1 MAKGNMLLGTLRGPV
16 GDVSFSRING
26 QQISK
31 LRNREP
37 NNPRTLAQSFQRA
50 RFAAAV
56 KFFTRGN
63 QNFYK
68 FAFENKRNVES
79 DYNAFM
85 RENVKIAPAI
95 SKAAFDNYAYPVVAP
110 FIMAKGSLRPID
122 VTLGEANAV
131 VNLGV
136 AVGDA
141 TVSTVGELS
150 ALLISDARFNAGDIL
165 TFVFLS
171 STYDGAYPSVTADG
185 TGATNWDIRQ
195 IILDPSAT
203 ASLAD
208 VLGMSFVATDGAAS
222 LSVSSTAAPLGGV
235 FSAMTCVHSRN
246 TANGLKVSTQS
257 LVLSAS
263 AISAYEATQEDS
275 YKNAVA
281 VSWQQVGKVDMQPE
295 AILQGA
301 IAYGEQD
308 AAEPATGGNGGE

>member
-37 NNPRTLAQSFQRA
+37 NNPRTLAQSYQRA

-68 FAFENKRNVES
+68 FAFENKRSIES

-122 VTLGEANAV
+122 VTLGETTAV
-131 VNLGV
+131 VSLGV
-136 AVGDA
+136 AVGEA
-141 TVSTVGELS
+141 TATTVGELS
-150 ALLISDARFNAGDIL
+150 SLLINDARFNAGDIL
-165 TFVFLS
+165 TFIFLS
-171 STYDGAYPSVTADG
+171 STYQGTYPSVIAEG
-185 TGATNWDIRQ
+185 NGNTNWTIRQ
-195 IILDPSAT
+195 IILDTSAT
-203 ASLAD
+203 VSLAD
-208 VLGMSFVATDGAAS
+208 ALGMSFVATGGQAS
-222 LSVSSTAAPLGGV
+222 LSVSATASPLGGV
-235 FSAMTCVHSRN
+235 LSAITCVHSRPS
-246 TANGLKVSTQS
+246 ANGLKVSTQS

-281 VSWQQVGKVDMQPE
+281 VSWQQVGKVDMQPD

-308 AAEPATGGNGGE
+308 TTVPTTGDNGGE